1 MRFLLNMMKTSV
13 KTEGNLPKNLPFF
26 ENTIEIKKTLA
37 RLITMINSEENIRG
51 LFVVTFLIREL

>member
-1 MRFLLNMMKTSV
+1 MMKTSV